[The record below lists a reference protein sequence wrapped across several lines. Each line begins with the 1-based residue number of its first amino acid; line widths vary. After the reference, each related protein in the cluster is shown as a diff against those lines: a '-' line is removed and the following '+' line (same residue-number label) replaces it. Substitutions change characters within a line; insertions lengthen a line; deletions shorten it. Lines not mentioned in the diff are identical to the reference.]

1 MGELSSE
8 NRQNG
13 KITIMEWNIRHGG
26 STGRLPSIIK
36 TIREHNPDILVLTEF
51 RRNTCELILR
61 AALTDMEYDF
71 QIVSDVPEKT
81 NGIFVAS
88 KLEMRQ
94 ESDPITMH
102 RLLPIYFP
110 TLDLHLLAAHI
121 PGAGDK
127 WDKRECWDRVLD
139 YATRHGDK
147 RTMIIGDFNT
157 GLAEDAE
164 GTPFAIPEKMQ
175 ELRDI
180 GYVDAWRSLHRLER
194 GYTWWSTA
202 GNGFRLDY
210 SYLSPPLSSKLSDAH
225 HSHRERLEGYSD
237 HSSIIIVIGA
247 SGHAREDS
255 TSHNRAIVIKDG
267 AAK

>member
-1 MGELSSE
+1 
-8 NRQNG
+8 
-13 KITIMEWNIRHGG
+13 MEWNIRHGG

-36 TIREHNPDILVLTEF
+36 TIRDHNPDILVLTEF

-61 AALTDMEYDF
+61 AALSDAGYGF

-88 KLEMRQ
+88 KIDMQQ
-94 ESDPITMH
+94 EADPITMH

-110 TLDLHLLAAHI
+110 SIDLHLLGAHI
-121 PGAGDK
+121 PGSGDK

-139 YATRHGDK
+139 YAKRHEDN

-157 GLAEDAE
+157 GLPEDAE
-164 GTPFAIPEKMQ
+164 GAPFALPEKME
-175 ELRDI
+175 ELRSI
-180 GYVDAWRSLHRLER
+180 GYTDAWRSLHRLER

-210 SYLSPPLSSKLSDAH
+210 AYLSPTLTLQLSAAR
-225 HSHRERLEGYSD
+225 HSHRERLEKYSD
-237 HSSIIIVIGA
+237 HSSIIIVIG
-247 SGHAREDS
+247 SVD
-255 TSHNRAIVIKDG
+255 NRTKETAKSALADG
-267 AAK
+267 EKQN

>member
-8 NRQNG
+8 NRHNEN
-13 KITIMEWNIRHGG
+13 ITIMEWNIRHGG

-36 TIREHNPDILVLTEF
+36 TILDHNPDVLVLTEF

-61 AALTDMEYDF
+61 AALSDMGYAF

-81 NGIFVAS
+81 NGILVAS
-88 KLEMRQ
+88 KMDMQQ
-94 ESDPITMH
+94 EADPITMH
-102 RLLPIYFP
+102 RLLPLQFP
-110 TLDLHLLAAHI
+110 SVDLHLLAAHI

-139 YATRHGDK
+139 YASRHGDR

-157 GLAEDAE
+157 GLTEDAE
-164 GTPFAIPEKMQ
+164 GTPFALPEKMQ
-175 ELRDI
+175 ELRSI

-210 SYLSPPLSSKLSDAH
+210 AYLSPSLASHLSDAR

-237 HSSIIIVIGA
+237 HSSIIITLSCA
-247 SGHAREDS
+247 S
-255 TSHNRAIVIKDG
+255 
-267 AAK
+267 

>member
-1 MGELSSE
+1 MGSATFP

-61 AALTDMEYDF
+61 SALTDMGYEF
-71 QIVSDVPEKT
+71 QVVSDVPEKT
-81 NGIFVAS
+81 NGILVAA
-88 KLEMRQ
+88 KMEMQQ
-94 ESDPITMH
+94 ETDPVTMH
-102 RLLPIYFP
+102 RLLPMYVP
-110 TLDLHLLAAHI
+110 LLDLHLLGAHI
-121 PGAGDK
+121 PGSGDK

-139 YATRHGDK
+139 YAKRHGDK

-157 GLAEDAE
+157 GLPEDAE
-164 GTPFAIPEKMQ
+164 GTPFALPEKMQ
-175 ELRDI
+175 ELRDSSYI
-180 GYVDAWRSLHRLER
+180 DAWRSLHRLER

-210 SYLSPPLSSKLSDAH
+210 AYLSPPLASMLSDAR

-237 HSSIIIVIGA
+237 HSSLLVVIGA
-247 SGHAREDS
+247 TGAARKTAESGH
-255 TSHNRAIVIKDG
+255 
-267 AAK
+267 